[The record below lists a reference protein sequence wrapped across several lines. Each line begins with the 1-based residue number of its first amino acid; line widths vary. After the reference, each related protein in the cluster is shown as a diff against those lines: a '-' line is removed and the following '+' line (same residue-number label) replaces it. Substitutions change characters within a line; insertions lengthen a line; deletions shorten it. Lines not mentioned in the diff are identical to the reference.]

1 MGTELDKFITWESSS
16 GSLAP
21 ERKQPGEQIC
31 NKHKGKVRNN
41 LPFAGLDGS
50 PGERELVTKDLPSSG
65 SSSCMDRSNRFGL
78 ESADL
83 LQLGL

>member
-1 MGTELDKFITWESSS
+1 MEGQQF

-21 ERKQPGEQIC
+21 EERTNPGEQIS

-50 PGERELVTKDLPSSG
+50 PGERKSS
-65 SSSCMDRSNRFGL
+65 
-78 ESADL
+78 
-83 LQLGL
+83 